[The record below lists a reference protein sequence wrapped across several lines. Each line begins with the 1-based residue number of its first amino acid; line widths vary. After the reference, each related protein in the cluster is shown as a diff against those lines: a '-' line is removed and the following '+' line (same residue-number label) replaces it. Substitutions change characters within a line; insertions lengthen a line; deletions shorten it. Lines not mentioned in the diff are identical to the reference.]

1 MVQFITKLI
10 NIFFF
15 PFTKPLEC
23 VKISLKRRALRR
35 RNKGV
40 IYTMSL
46 TKSDVIELVE
56 SIVRKAVSEQARDLE
71 KHLQDI
77 DRRLRE
83 LEKNK

>member
-1 MVQFITKLI
+1 MGRFITKLI

-15 PFTKPLEC
+15 PFTKPFEW
-23 VKISLKRRALRR
+23 VKILLKRRALRR

-46 TKSDVIELVE
+46 TKGDVIELVE